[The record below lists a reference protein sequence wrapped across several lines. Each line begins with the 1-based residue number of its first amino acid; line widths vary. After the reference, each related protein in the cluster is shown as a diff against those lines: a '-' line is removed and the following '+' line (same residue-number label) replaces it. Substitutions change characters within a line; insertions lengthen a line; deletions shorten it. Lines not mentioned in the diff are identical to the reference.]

1 MDALERNSLQR
12 GAPAWF
18 HLWVEMVLP
27 WAEMVLKEKIFA
39 KKAWPQILGGC
50 RDEWA
55 ERLAF
60 LPTLLD
66 ALWNVAHLDETHSDS
81 FAAAYRERP
90 AAAHRTRE
98 RASPQETSS
107 RKKISLREKMA
118 LPQRISSLQTS
129 LPPGVLAEALD
140 ALNAQTF
147 LAAPTFL
154 VDLNILVDLTSLDA
168 SAAPTYGS
176 GHAPGAP

>member
-60 LPTLLD
+60 LPTLPD
-66 ALWNVAHLDETHSDS
+66 ALWNVAHLDGTHSDS

-98 RASPQETSS
+98 RASPLETSS
-107 RKKISLREKMA
+107 RKKMA
-118 LPQRISSLQTS
+118 LPQRNSSLQTS
-129 LPPGVLAEALD
+129 LPPGALAEALD
-140 ALNAQTF
+140 ALDAQTF
-147 LAAPTFL
+147 LAAPISL
-154 VDLNILVDLTSLDA
+154 VDLNMLVDLTSLDE